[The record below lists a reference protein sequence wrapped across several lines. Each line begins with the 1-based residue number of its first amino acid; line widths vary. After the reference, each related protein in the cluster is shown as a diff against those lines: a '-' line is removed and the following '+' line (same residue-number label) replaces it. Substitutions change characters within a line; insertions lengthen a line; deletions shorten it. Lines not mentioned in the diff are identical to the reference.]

1 MSRTAQ
7 DTELFT
13 LLTANRG
20 WIIKN
25 PLPVHQCDTLSE
37 ALEFAKESI
46 LKKRKSPLILSRD
59 DHPDC
64 STANCQACQ
73 RFRFLEQIE
82 LIC

>member
-59 DHPDC
+59 ETILIAAP
-64 STANCQACQ
+64 
-73 RFRFLEQIE
+73 QIVR
-82 LIC
+82 LVRDLGF